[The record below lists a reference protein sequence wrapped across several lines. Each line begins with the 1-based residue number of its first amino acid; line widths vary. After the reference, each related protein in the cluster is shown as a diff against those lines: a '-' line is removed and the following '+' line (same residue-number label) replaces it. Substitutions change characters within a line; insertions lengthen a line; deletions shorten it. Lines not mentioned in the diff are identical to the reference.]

1 MENNEII
8 LAGNTAL
15 GKSKLGRATTKV
27 ITLINSQI
35 RDEKQIAVS
44 VAEVDREDDA
54 KKAGFKNTAEWAEK
68 FFGFSKS
75 KVSRYISIT
84 ARFKWTKVT
93 DETGADYWDIFTLSQ
108 MQEMLKATDEQ
119 IKHITPDMTV
129 KEIREY
135 LSYVD
140 ITDGAED
147 TDGAEGTNDAEDTE
161 DENPA
166 EETENDSNERTFTDI
181 TVMWSFVKKTLL
193 DGGIVSAGVGIVRRG
208 DTFVVVTK

>member
-8 LAGNTAL
+8 LAGSTEL

-44 VAEVDREDDA
+44 IAVVDREDDA
-54 KKAGFKNTAEWAEK
+54 TKAGFKNTAEWAEK

-135 LSYVD
+135 LSYVG
-140 ITDGAED
+140 ITDG
-147 TDGAEGTNDAEDTE
+147 AEDTE

-166 EETENDSNERTFTDI
+166 EETENENERTFTDI
-181 TVMWSFVKKTLL
+181 TVMWSYVKKILL
-193 DGGIVSAGVGIVRRG
+193 EGGIVSAGVGIVRRG

>member
-8 LAGNTAL
+8 LAGNTTL
-15 GKSKLGRATTKV
+15 GKTKLGRTTTKV

-44 VAEVDREDDA
+44 IAEVDREDDA
-54 KKAGFKNTAEWAEK
+54 TKAGFKNTAEWAEK

-166 EETENDSNERTFTDI
+166 EETENDVIEREFDDI
-181 TVMWSFVKKTLL
+181 TCALSYIKKILL
-193 DGGIVSAGVGIVRRG
+193 SKDGAGVGAIRMG
-208 DTFVVVTK
+208 NTFKVVTR

>member
-44 VAEVDREDDA
+44 VAEVDREDVA
-54 KKAGFKNTAEWAEK
+54 KNAGFKNTAEWAEK

-75 KVSRYISIT
+75 KVSRYISII

-147 TDGAEGTNDAEDTE
+147 TDGAEGTNDTEDTE

-181 TVMWSFVKKTLL
+181 TVMWSYVKKILL
-193 DGGIVSAGVGIVRRG
+193 DGCDISAGVGIVRRG

>member
-15 GKSKLGRATTKV
+15 GKSKLGRVTSKV
-27 ITLINSQI
+27 ITLINAQI

-44 VAEVDREDDA
+44 IAEVDREDDA

-119 IKHITPDMTV
+119 IQHITPDMTV

-140 ITDGAED
+140 IAEDTNGAED
-147 TDGAEGTNDAEDTE
+147 TDGAESTNDAEDTE
-161 DENPA
+161 NENPA
-166 EETENDSNERTFTDI
+166 EETENNVTERTFTDI
-181 TVMWSFVKKTLL
+181 TVMWSYVKKILL
-193 DGGIVSAGVGIVRRG
+193 DGRSGVGIMRQG
-208 DTFVVVTK
+208 DTFFVVTR